1 MGIFWSRCSVMQK
14 SEFFHGL
21 ASMYE
26 AEMDDLLS
34 DSDGRNVLAK
44 RLQTKREQLSE
55 LLPMMDFAPEM
66 VAPVF
71 FEAFSFSAP
80 ADMDAVVGSEP
91 DDGDFPGWDA
101 LASSITVA
109 AWAQAIV
116 DRVRAEPGGGTFL
129 VVAAALEYLR
139 LHEARRS
146 GAAAA
151 PATDPAPRPR
161 RADDDDG
168 DDDGDDR
175 DLAESGSGW
184 MTEQGFD
191 ALDA

>member
-1 MGIFWSRCSVMQK
+1 MQK

-34 DSDGRNVLAK
+34 DSDGKNVLAK

-66 VAPVF
+66 VAPVL
-71 FEAFSFSAP
+71 FEAFSFAAP

-91 DDGDFPGWDA
+91 DEGDFPGWGA
-101 LASSITVA
+101 LEASVTVA
-109 AWAQAIV
+109 AWAQPIV
-116 DRVRAEPGGGTFL
+116 DRVRAEPGGDTFL

-139 LHEARRS
+139 LHEAGRS

-151 PATDPAPRPR
+151 PATDATPRPR